1 MKNNSLGLLKLK
13 IQEWLAEVNKSD
25 PHLLQLK
32 KELEKLAF
40 LLCFAGFIPALV
52 FSLVL
57 GKSFGEFIGELFG
70 AVAIGICIFVT
81 YLNWKYR

>member
-1 MKNNSLGLLKLK
+1 MASNAFALLKLK
-13 IQEWLAEVNKSD
+13 IEEWLDEVKKSD
-25 PHLLQLK
+25 PYLLQLK

-40 LLCFAGFIPALV
+40 VLCFAGFIPALV

-57 GKSFGEFIGELFG
+57 GKSFGEFIGKLFG

-81 YLNWKYR
+81 YLNWKY